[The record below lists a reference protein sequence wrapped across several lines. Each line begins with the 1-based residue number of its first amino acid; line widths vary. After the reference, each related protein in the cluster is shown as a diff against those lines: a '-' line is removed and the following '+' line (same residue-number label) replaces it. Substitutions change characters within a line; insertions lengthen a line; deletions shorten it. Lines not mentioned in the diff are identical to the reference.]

1 MKSINEYNSA
11 ILHLCEEFTNKYFE
25 KSDRQ
30 IIGNNNIWLW
40 PLDVADRY
48 FSIDDIVCALNNN
61 IPKDVLLKWYDT
73 CLEDW
78 KVNINLYNYYLKWK

>member
-11 ILHLCEEFTNKYFE
+11 VLYLCEEFTNKYFG
-25 KSDRQ
+25 KSDRN

-40 PLDVADRY
+40 PLDVADHY

-61 IPKDVLLKWYDT
+61 ITKKVLLKWYDT

-78 KVNINLYNYYLKWK
+78 KVEINLYNYYLKNK

>member
-11 ILHLCEEFTNKYFE
+11 ILNLCEEFGDKYFE
-25 KSDRQ
+25 ESDRH

-40 PLDVADRY
+40 PLEVADYY
-48 FSIDDIVCALNNN
+48 FSIDEIVCALNND
-61 IPKDVLLKWYDT
+61 IPKAVLLKWYDA

-78 KVNINLYNYYLKWK
+78 KVKSNLYNYYLRNK